1 MSNIHLLR
9 GEWRASVT
17 RARHKS
23 LYIRTL
29 LLSLLVGHHGTE
41 GRHMCLLL
49 RSSSAPAAPRL
60 PFTSAIFTKRH
71 RRDSLRLSP
80 APPPALSLS
89 LSLSRSSSPTAVVTT
104 VSSSTEETR
113 RATRIRIRRR
123 LFFFLLARGSKV
135 EGEENCAVESKR
147 AREQERERKVMGGGE
162 GERGREMK
170 MIHP

>member
-89 LSLSRSSSPTAVVTT
+89 LSLSRSLALPRLPLWLQQLAQ
-104 VSSSTEETR
+104 
-113 RATRIRIRRR
+113 ARRR
-123 LFFFLLARGSKV
+123 LVVQLESGFAAVYSSFF
-135 EGEENCAVESKR
+135 
-147 AREQERERKVMGGGE
+147 
-162 GERGREMK
+162 
-170 MIHP
+170 